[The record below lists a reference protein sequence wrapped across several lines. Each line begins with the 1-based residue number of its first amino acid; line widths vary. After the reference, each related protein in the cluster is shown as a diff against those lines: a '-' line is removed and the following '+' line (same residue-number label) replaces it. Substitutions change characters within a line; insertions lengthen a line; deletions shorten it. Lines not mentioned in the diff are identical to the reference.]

1 MPMTREQTESV
12 NRFMVA
18 LRRYLRAFYM
28 LSRGSRLSENLWH
41 DYDTAFREV
50 LATLHDQ
57 LVEGSLNAL
66 IAEAAKSRVQE
77 ALSPQGVT
85 IEVQLASRVGFKNR
99 ESKELLLGLLQLPPQ
114 EITSLT
120 AVVIRD
126 KLQSLHHASKVE
138 LARSEKETRRD
149 KKRRKRNVAQGV
161 SSGVFGACLIA
172 GDSLFPSPLSV
183 ASCGLGGTAIFMA
196 MRDLI
201 GEPPD
206 KNNR

>member
-1 MPMTREQTESV
+1 MPMTREQVESV
-12 NRFMVA
+12 NRFMGA
-18 LRRYLRAFYM
+18 LRRYLRAFDM
-28 LSRGSRLSENLWH
+28 LLRGSRLSENLLH

-66 IAEAAKSRVQE
+66 IAEAAESRVQE

-99 ESKELLLGLLQLPPQ
+99 ESQELLLGLLQLPPQ

-120 AVVIRD
+120 ADVIRD
-126 KLQSLHHASKVE
+126 KLQSLHRASKVE
-138 LARSEKETRRD
+138 LARAEKETRRD
-149 KKRRKRNVAQGV
+149 KKRRKRNVALGV

-172 GDSLFPSPLSV
+172 GDSLFPPPLSV
-183 ASCGLGGTAIFMA
+183 ASYGLGGTAIYMA